1 MITAFKCFKHVC
13 VLAKLAASVVSE
25 CSEWP
30 HGQNLETPMRNKMSS
45 PSRAALRKQG
55 LVFSHRCS
63 IF

>member
-30 HGQNLETPMRNKMSS
+30 HGQNLETPMHNKMSS
-45 PSRAALRKQG
+45 PS
-55 LVFSHRCS
+55 
-63 IF
+63 